1 MKQRVLL
8 SLLCLFASL
17 SAHAQVRLITTVEY
31 QIDNGSF
38 TLVDVTDGANVPW
51 SAASISTTGL
61 QNGLHR
67 LRVRGTDDQGRVA
80 QVTDAFFG
88 TISNDFSGQTR
99 VITDLDFQIDG
110 ASFTN
115 VNPADAASVNWA
127 DILPTTGLPN
137 GLHRLRVRGHDSG
150 GRIGVVT
157 DGFFG
162 TISNDFTGQTR
173 LASYAE
179 YRIDGGSYTQINP
192 ADAPIINVNQ
202 IITTNSLSIG
212 LHSIDFR
219 GVDDLNRTGQI
230 MRALVIVTSPFV
242 IGEQRTI
249 VDAEVWFGNDP
260 GVGNGISIPLP
271 VDGVFDESSEDVVH
285 LFTNQPVG
293 YYTFGYRG
301 LDDAGRWSSAVIDS
315 VLVGPIL
322 VITPSGNDAVLNWQ
336 FPDGIDQYYVQ
347 RANVATGPYAT
358 IDSTTARTYTDV
370 GIFTTQDRGFYQV
383 TFRDDSVHILQPTDI
398 PVQR

>member
-8 SLLCLFASL
+8 SLLCLFAAI
-17 SAHAQVRLITTVEY
+17 SANAQVRLITTVEY
-31 QIDNGSF
+31 QVDNGSF
-38 TLVDVTDGANVPW
+38 TSYNVTD
-51 SAASISTTGL
+51 AASVNWADVVPTTGL

-67 LRVRGTDDQGRVA
+67 LRVRGTDDQGRIA

-99 VITDLDFQIDG
+99 VITDLDYQIDG

-127 DILPTTGLPN
+127 DMLPTTGLPN
-137 GLHRLRVRGHDSG
+137 GLHRVRVRGRDSG
-150 GRIGVVT
+150 GRTGVVT
-157 DGFFG
+157 DGFFA
-162 TISNDFTGQTR
+162 TISNDFSGQTR
-173 LASYAE
+173 LATLAE
-179 YRIDGGSYTQINP
+179 YRVDGGSYSQINP
-192 ADAPIINVNQ
+192 ADAPIINVGQ
-202 IITTNSLSIG
+202 IISTNSLAIG

-242 IGEQRTI
+242 VGQQRTI
-249 VDAEVWFGNDP
+249 VAAEVWFGNDP

-271 VDGVFDESSEDVVH
+271 VDGAFNENSEDVVH
-285 LFTNQPVG
+285 IFTNQPVG

-322 VITPSGNDAVLNWQ
+322 VISPSGNDVILNWQ
-336 FPDGIDQYYVQ
+336 FPDGIDQYYVE
-347 RANVATGPYAT
+347 RAPQATGPYAV
-358 IDSTTARTYTDV
+358 IDSTTNRTYTHV
-370 GIFTTQDRGFYQV
+370 GIISTQDRGFYQV
-383 TFRDDSVHILQPTDI
+383 SFRDDSVTLQQPTGV
-398 PVQR
+398 PARR

>member
-8 SLLCLFASL
+8 SLLCILFAVT
-17 SAHAQVRLITTVEY
+17 ANAQVRLITTVEY
-31 QIDNGSF
+31 QIDNDAF
-38 TLVDVTDGANVPW
+38 TPYDVAD
-51 SAASISTTGL
+51 AASVNWADVVPTTGL

-99 VITDLDFQIDG
+99 VITDLDYQIDG

-115 VNPADAASVNWA
+115 VNPADAVSVNWA
-127 DILPTTGLPN
+127 DVLPTTGLPT

-150 GRIGVVT
+150 GRTGVVT

-173 LASYAE
+173 LATLAE
-179 YRIDGGSYTQINP
+179 YRVDGGTYSQINP
-192 ADAPIINVNQ
+192 ADAPIINVGQ
-202 IITTNSLSIG
+202 IISTNSLAIG

-219 GVDDLNRTGQI
+219 GVDDLNRIGPI

-249 VDAEVWFGNDP
+249 VDAEVWFGSDP

-271 VDGVFDESSEDVVH
+271 VDGAFDESSEDVVH

-322 VITPSGNDAVLNWQ
+322 VITPSGNDVILNWQ
-336 FPDGIDQYYVQ
+336 FPDGIDQYYIE
-347 RANVATGPYAT
+347 RAPQSTGPYAV
-358 IDSTTARTYTDV
+358 IDSTTNRTYTHV
-370 GIFTTQDRGFYQV
+370 GIVTTADRGFYQV
-383 TFRDDSVHILQPTDI
+383 SFRDDSVQIQQPSGTPI
-398 PVQR
+398 VR